1 MTKFIRNSQSEIRP
15 RPRFESF
22 STCQR
27 TSLARK
33 LFRERVG
40 LICPLKKLP
49 SRDKKTE
56 GRIITIKSASQDLS
70 VNAKPSYFKAA
81 YRSMDIFQCFNL
93 KKNALKIQAKPTH
106 ASLFYIFDLVK
117 LPTRC
122 LPSLMD

>member
-70 VNAKPSYFKAA
+70 VNAKPGYFKAA
-81 YRSMDIFQCFNL
+81 CRSMDIFQCFNL
-93 KKNALKIQAKPTH
+93 KKERSKNTGKTN
-106 ASLFYIFDLVK
+106 
-117 LPTRC
+117 
-122 LPSLMD
+122 